1 MSDEFRDLLAWKRG
15 MMLVKEV
22 YALTDAFPDS
32 EQEGLVAELRRSSVA
47 VPSRIA
53 SGEGRMTDDEFVD
66 CLSEAR
72 GAALEVATQ
81 LTLAEELGFATEE
94 STKGI
99 HDLIDDVV
107 GLIDALS
114 DSLGSRN

>member
-22 YALTDAFPDS
+22 YALTETFP
-32 EQEGLVAELRRSSVA
+32 EAGQGGLAGELRRSAVA
-47 VPSRIA
+47 VPSRVA

-72 GAALEVATQ
+72 GAALEAATQ
-81 LTLAEELGFATEE
+81 LTLAEELGYATEDG
-94 STKGI
+94 TKDI
-99 HDLIDDVV
+99 HGLIDDVV
-107 GLIDALS
+107 GLIDALA